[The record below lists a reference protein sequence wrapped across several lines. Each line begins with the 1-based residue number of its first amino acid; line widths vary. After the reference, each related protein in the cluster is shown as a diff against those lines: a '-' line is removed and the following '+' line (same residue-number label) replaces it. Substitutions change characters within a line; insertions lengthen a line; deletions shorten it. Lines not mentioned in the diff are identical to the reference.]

1 MSWTFGLNSNVISL
15 IMTFTNQLFEDGLV
29 GKILQLLTQIDVDRE
44 LEKLA
49 EKRAIGNER

>member
-1 MSWTFGLNSNVISL
+1 MSWTFGLNSNVVSL